1 MTSFQTKTEM
11 VNAWVKS
18 RAHELS
24 GKYENNIELA
34 KIESK
39 AIAVYVPHLYRG
51 GFVIRGFGFS
61 TERIGKYVSKELSGS
76 PELV

>member
-1 MTSFQTKTEM
+1 MTSFETKSKLIE
-11 VNAWVKS
+11 AWVKE

-24 GKYENNIELA
+24 GKYEDNLELA

-39 AIAVYVPHLYRG
+39 TIAVYVPHLYRG

-61 TERIGKYVSKELSGS
+61 TERIGKHVRQELSGS